1 MKSKSPCVLVGATT
15 DGEKVDLNVLFSLV
29 HEKTMVLSHI
39 DKHTLSHTQTHSHC
53 SLCCKLTYT
62 LILSKLSYDKGIVR
76 LLVWLPQMGFPDLRD
91 DVIGFF
97 ERLKH
102 LSNLGPLLCRVL

>member
-1 MKSKSPCVLVGATT
+1 MFTVKTDPVYSSGATA
-15 DGEKVDLNVLFSLV
+15 DGEVDLNVLWSLV
-29 HEKTMVLSHI
+29 HEKIVALPHNY
-39 DKHTLSHTQTHSHC
+39 KHTH

-62 LILSKLSYDKGIVR
+62 LILSKLSYDKGVVR
-76 LLVWLPQMGFPDLRD
+76 FSWLPQMGLPDLRD

-97 ERLKH
+97 KRLKH

>member
-1 MKSKSPCVLVGATT
+1 MTK
-15 DGEKVDLNVLFSLV
+15 
-29 HEKTMVLSHI
+29 HECC
-39 DKHTLSHTQTHSHC
+39 HTNTFTNTL

-62 LILSKLSYDKGIVR
+62 LILSKLSYDGGIVR
-76 LLVWLPQMGFPDLRD
+76 FLWLPQMGLPDLRD
-91 DVIGFF
+91 DVIGFL